1 MKKILG
7 SIKNIFRI
15 FIKGFYFLCSILAK
29 GFFFYPKKF
38 FMFLKKI
45 FKNSSRLDK
54 IIKHF
59 EKRQLQSQHY
69 LPKQDYYSVPEQDY
83 YSVPEQD

>member
-45 FKNSSRLDK
+45 FKNSSRLNILRKDSYNQN
-54 IIKHF
+54 F
-59 EKRQLQSQHY
+59 VYY
-69 LPKQDYYSVPEQDY
+69 LFYTL
-83 YSVPEQD
+83 

>member
-59 EKRQLQSQHY
+59 EKRQLQ
-69 LPKQDYYSVPEQDY
+69 P
-83 YSVPEQD
+83 

>member
-54 IIKHF
+54 II
-59 EKRQLQSQHY
+59 
-69 LPKQDYYSVPEQDY
+69 
-83 YSVPEQD
+83 